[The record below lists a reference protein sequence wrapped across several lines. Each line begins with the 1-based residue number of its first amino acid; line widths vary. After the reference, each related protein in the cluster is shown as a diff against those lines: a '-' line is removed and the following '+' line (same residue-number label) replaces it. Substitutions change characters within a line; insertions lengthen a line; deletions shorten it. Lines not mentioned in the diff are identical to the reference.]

1 MAFITK
7 KNIKEVREAQ
17 QKARL
22 GELGIGAYFDSFYG
36 DYETS
41 GFNDV
46 FGGIVTDKME
56 EQLKELEENLAKTL
70 KIPKDRLHVGGYA
83 ADAPLGL
90 DNDAKVTVDPAL
102 ERMAQK
108 IAANS
113 FYGNY
118 WPDFDRISKNVWS
131 APVVADPDK
140 IMSILPAEL
149 TA

>member
-1 MAFITK
+1 MAFIRK
-7 KNIKEVREAQ
+7 DNIEKVRKAQ
-17 QKARL
+17 N
-22 GELGIGAYFDSFYG
+22 ELSFDEFRMWFG
-36 DYETS
+36 GLDHETA
-41 GFNDV
+41 GFDDV
-46 FGGIVTDKME
+46 FGGIVTEKME

-90 DNDAKVTVDPAL
+90 DNDAKVTGDPAL

-131 APVVADPDK
+131 APVVADTDK
-140 IMSILPAEL
+140 IMSILPSEL

>member
-1 MAFITK
+1 MAFIRK
-7 KNIKEVREAQ
+7 DNIEKLREAQ
-17 QKARL
+17 DV
-22 GELGIGAYFDSFYG
+22 ISFDEFRTWFG
-36 DYETS
+36 GLDHETV
-41 GFNDV
+41 GFDDV
-46 FGGIVTDKME
+46 FGGIVTEKME
-56 EQLKELEENLAKTL
+56 EQLKELEESLAKTL
-70 KIPKDRLHVGGYA
+70 KIPKDRLHVDGYA

-90 DNDAKVTVDPAL
+90 DNDAKVTGDPAL

-131 APVVADPDK
+131 APVVADTDK
-140 IMSILPAEL
+140 IMSILPSEL